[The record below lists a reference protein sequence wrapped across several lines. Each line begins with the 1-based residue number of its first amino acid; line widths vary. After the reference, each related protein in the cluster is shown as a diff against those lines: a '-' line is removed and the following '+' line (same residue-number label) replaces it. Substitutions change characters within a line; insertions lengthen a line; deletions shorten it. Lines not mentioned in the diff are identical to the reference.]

1 MRHVFGF
8 VLGLVMVPAVV
19 VVPGWALPRLVYIAG
34 FGGDFISVTGL
45 LTVIPLVVLAVLVGV
60 CLAVRRVSA
69 LACVIPAIALCGL
82 TGSYV
87 LAPELAVGALPT
99 TEWGEGV
106 TQLLM
111 LGAYLP
117 LGVMLMLP
125 LFMPSRWRHPV
136 DEEEGFDD
144 LAEELAE
151 DHDEDIPTPR
161 SSRRGGP
168 RHAARRAPEE
178 DDDLAYGEPRAGYA
192 SHRR

>member
-34 FGGDFISVTGL
+34 FGGDFMSVIGL

-60 CLAVRRVSA
+60 CVAVRRVSA
-69 LACVIPAIALCGL
+69 LASVIPAITLCGL
-82 TGSYV
+82 TGSYI
-87 LAPELAVGALPT
+87 LAPGLAVGFLPG
-99 TEWGEGV
+99 TEWGQGV

-125 LFMPSRWRHPV
+125 LFMPSRWRRPV
-136 DEEEGFDD
+136 EEEEGFDD
-144 LAEELAE
+144 LAEDYE
-151 DHDEDIPTPR
+151 DDAPMSR
-161 SSRRGGP
+161 SSRRGGGP
-168 RHAARRAPEE
+168 RHAASRAPVE
-178 DDDLAYGEPRAGYA
+178 DDDPAYRGSREGYA